1 MPKTCWVYECN
12 TNTKTERKKREPRKV
27 INVFRFPGKADP
39 FQHHQRW
46 IDVIG
51 KINED
56 LKVDDETVVCSLH
69 WPDDF
74 ETNKVRGIWRP
85 VDPTSDF

>member
-1 MPKTCWVYECN
+1 MYLL
-12 TNTKTERKKREPRKV
+12 
-27 INVFRFPGKADP
+27 
-39 FQHHQRW
+39 
-46 IDVIG
+46 G

-56 LKVDDETVVCSLH
+56 LKVDDETVACSLH

-85 VDPTSDF
+85 SDFKPIDLP